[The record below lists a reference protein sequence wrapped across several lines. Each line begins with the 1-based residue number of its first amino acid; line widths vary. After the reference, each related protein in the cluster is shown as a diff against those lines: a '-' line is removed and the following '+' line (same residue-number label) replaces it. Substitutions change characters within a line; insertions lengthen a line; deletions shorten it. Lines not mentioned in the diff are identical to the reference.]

1 MTRKRADLGEE
12 CRMKVVQVPIER
24 VIPYERNP
32 RRNEGAVSK
41 VEASLREFGW
51 RQPIVVDCEMVVVA
65 GHTRLLAARRLG
77 LAKVPVHVA
86 NDLTPEQAAG

>member
-1 MTRKRADLGEE
+1 
-12 CRMKVVQVPIER
+12 MKVVQVPIER

-51 RQPIVVDCEMVVVA
+51 RQPIVVDSEMVVLV
-65 GHTRLLAARRLG
+65 GHPRLMAARRLG
-77 LAKVPVHVA
+77 MTEVPVHVA
-86 NDLTPEQAAG
+86 EGLTPE